1 MKVTFDAP
9 EDLVAELRRHAVAE
23 DRSFA
28 AELRVAMRWR
38 TLSPLERFVAES
50 NRIEGYLRLPT
61 QVEIDA
67 HAEFLSLRAI
77 ILGDVLNFVR
87 RVAGAE
93 LRDRPGMNVRVGPHI
108 PPLGGPDVRED
119 LKVLLQQVNM
129 HARGEP
135 GGLPP
140 FPAHVAYETLHPF
153 MDGNGRS
160 GRVLWAWS
168 MQRAGMDPLAIGFLH
183 RFYYQALNGLQR

>member
-9 EDLVAELRRHAVAE
+9 EELVAEVRRRAVAE

-28 AELRVAMRWR
+28 AELRVAMRWH
-38 TLSPLERFVAES
+38 TMSPLARFVAES
-50 NRIEGYLRLPT
+50 NRIEGYLHMPT
-61 QVEIDA
+61 QAEIDA

-93 LRDRPGMNVRVGPHI
+93 LRDRPGMNVRVGSHVPS
-108 PPLGGPDVRED
+108 PGGPHVRDV
-119 LKVLLQQVNM
+119 LVALLGKINAR
-129 HARGEP
+129 ARGE
-135 GGLPP
+135 GGVTP
-140 FPAHVAYETLHPF
+140 FAAHVAYEKLHPF

-160 GRVLWAWS
+160 GRVLWAWQ
-168 MQRAGMDPLAIGFLH
+168 MQREGMDPLAIGFLH
-183 RFYYQALNGLQR
+183 RFYYQTLSARRP